1 VVDVVGARRSRSRHG
16 RHDLWS
22 TWSELGRTARDVV
35 DVVRGRRG
43 PWSARHGSLVARH
56 GPLSGSTRLASAS
69 SWPTGWLE
77 QLDVARL
84 WLGVACSAA
93 RSVARSVAR
102 AAPLL
107 PNYGSVDLAT
117 DTPGQSSNDVM
128 MTAPPAKSSS
138 NHIDMDI
145 PNVYVYTF
153 HRKVY

>member
-1 VVDVVGARRSRSRHG
+1 M
-16 RHDLWS
+16 
-22 TWSELGRTARDVV
+22 V

-93 RSVARSVAR
+93 R

-107 PNYGSVDLAT
+107 PNYGSADLAT
-117 DTPGQSSNDVM
+117 DTPGRSSNDVM

-138 NHIDMDI
+138 NHVDMDI